1 MLKARTTAEVNM
13 AKKKTTDF
21 AARLRELR
29 TKAGLSQ
36 AVLAERAGLHLHG
49 ITKLEQ
55 GEREPSWATVQA
67 LAAALEVTCEAF
79 TGELRSSGG
88 DAKPSRVRPK
98 KPDQMIAPT
107 AKKRAKKKTD

>member
-1 MLKARTTAEVNM
+1 M
-13 AKKKTTDF
+13 AKKKTTGF

-36 AVLAERAGLHLHG
+36 AALAERAELHLHG

-79 TGELRSSGG
+79 AGESGSPGG
-88 DAKPSRVRPK
+88 DAKPSRARPT
-98 KPDQMIAPT
+98 KPDQMSAPA
-107 AKKRAKKKTD
+107 AKKRAKKKTG